1 MDMGGV
7 IYMKA
12 ANEQLFDLVLSP
24 LRWQVL
30 NVGLELNIFD
40 ALRFESNAE
49 CIALSLTLNYKALN
63 LMLDA
68 MCNQGFVEKE
78 SGIYRL
84 SPHFEPF
91 IISDS
96 KRSMRTMLLH
106 LSKVKHASND
116 DVINMLKTGNSKH
129 LSSQFA
135 TADFWR
141 KSIDNLR
148 SFHLSMSVT
157 TMTDLMQNLPEW
169 PRVRRW
175 LDLGAGSECLAL
187 SIMKNN
193 NELDTSVF
201 DLAPSA
207 EEIQQKILGT
217 GINIIPGDY
226 NIDAIGEDYDLI
238 WSSMSLYYAKD
249 LDVLLTK
256 ILLGLSPGGMFV
268 SLHEGLT
275 HERTLPEQH
284 VLGRIIPALSGVN
297 VSFDKGFIAERM
309 RVVGFSRVESQMVKT
324 PYGPMELDVG
334 YR

>member
-1 MDMGGV
+1 MIAV
-7 IYMKA
+7 ESRA
-12 ANEQLFDLVLSP
+12 ANEQLFELVLSP
-24 LRWQVL
+24 LRWQIL
-30 NVGLELNIFD
+30 NIGLELEIFD
-40 ALRFESNAE
+40 ALKSESDAA
-49 CIALSLTLNYKALN
+49 CLSLSLNLNQVALT

-78 SGIYRL
+78 DGLYRL
-84 SPHFEPF
+84 SSLFEPY
-91 IISDS
+91 IIRNSQ
-96 KRSMRTMLLH
+96 RSMRSMLLH
-106 LSKVKHASND
+106 LAKVRHASD
-116 DVINMLKTGNSKH
+116 QDVIDMLRTGESKH
-129 LSSQFA
+129 LASGFS
-135 TADFWR
+135 TADFWQ

-157 TMTDLMQNLPEW
+157 TMSELIFNLPEW
-169 PRVRRW
+169 PRVKRW

-187 SIMKNN
+187 NIHGACDG
-193 NELDTSVF
+193 LDTSVF

-207 EEIQQKILGT
+207 EKIKQNILKTEINVIS
-217 GINIIPGDY
+217 GDY
-226 NIDAIGEDYDLI
+226 NLDGLGENYDLI

-249 LDVLLTK
+249 LDQLLTK
-256 ILLGLSPGGMFV
+256 ILLSLSKGGMFV

-284 VLGRIIPALSGVN
+284 VLGRIIPALSGMD

-309 RVVGFSRVESQMVKT
+309 LAVGFSGIKSKTVKT

>member
-1 MDMGGV
+1 
-7 IYMKA
+7 MKA

-30 NVGLELNIFD
+30 NVGLELGIFD
-40 ALRFESNAE
+40 ALRFESDAE
-49 CIALSLTLNYKALN
+49 CIALSMELNHTSLS

-78 SGIYRL
+78 NGIYRL
-84 SPHFEPF
+84 NSLFEPF

-96 KRSMRTMLLH
+96 KRSMRSMLLH

-116 DVINMLKTGNSKH
+116 DVINMLRTGDSKH
-129 LSSQFA
+129 LSSQFSS
-135 TADFWR
+135 ADFWQ

-187 SIMKNN
+187 SVIKNN
-193 NELDTSVF
+193 DELDTSIF

-207 EEIQQKILGT
+207 EKIQQKILGT
-217 GINIIPGDY
+217 GIKIIPGDY
-226 NIDAIGEDYDLI
+226 NIDDIGEDYDLI
-238 WSSMSLYYAKD
+238 WSSMSLYYARD
-249 LDVLLTK
+249 FDTLLTK
-256 ILLGLSPGGMFV
+256 ILLSLSQGGMFV

-309 RVVGFSRVESQMVKT
+309 KEVGFSRVESQMVKT
-324 PYGPMELDVG
+324 SYGPMELDVG

>member
-1 MDMGGV
+1 
-7 IYMKA
+7 MKA
-12 ANEQLFDLVLSP
+12 ANEQLFDLLLSP

-30 NVGLELNIFD
+30 NVGLELKIFD
-40 ALRFESNAE
+40 ALRFESNSE
-49 CIALSLTLNYKALN
+49 SIALSLELSHEALS

-68 MCNQGFVEKE
+68 MCNQDFVEKKN
-78 SGIYRL
+78 GIYRL
-84 SPHFEPF
+84 NPLFEPY

-96 KRSMRTMLLH
+96 KRSMRSMLLH

-116 DVINMLKTGNSKH
+116 DVITMLQTGKSKH
-129 LSSQFA
+129 LSSQFS
-135 TADFWR
+135 TENFWQ

-157 TMTDLMQNLPEW
+157 TMTELMQNIPEW
-169 PRVRRW
+169 PRVKRW

-187 SIMKNN
+187 SVVKNN
-193 NELDTSVF
+193 NELDTNVF
-201 DLAPSA
+201 DLAPRA
-207 EEIQQKILGT
+207 EKIQQKILGS
-217 GINIIPGDY
+217 GIKVIPGDY
-226 NIDAIGEDYDLI
+226 NIDEIGEDYDLV

-249 LDVLLTK
+249 LDALLIK
-256 ILLGLSPGGMFV
+256 ILLGLSQGGLFV

-275 HERTLPEQH
+275 RERTLPEQH

-309 RVVGFSRVESQMVKT
+309 RAVGFSRVESQMVKT

>member
-1 MDMGGV
+1 MV
-7 IYMKA
+7 AVKNQA
-12 ANEQLFDLVLSP
+12 ANEQLFNLVLSP

-30 NVGLELNIFD
+30 SIGLKLEIFD
-40 ALRFESNAE
+40 ALKFESNVARL
-49 CIALSLTLNYKALN
+49 ALSLRLNQESLT

-68 MCNQGFVEKE
+68 MCNQGFVEKQ
-78 SGIYRL
+78 GGLYRL
-84 SPHFEPF
+84 SSFFESF
-91 IISDS
+91 IVSDS
-96 KRSMRTMLLH
+96 QLSMRSMLLH
-106 LSKVKHASND
+106 LAKVKHASDD
-116 DVINMLKTGNSKH
+116 DVIDMLRTGKSKH
-129 LSSQFA
+129 LSSQFSS
-135 TADFWR
+135 ADFWK

-157 TMTDLMQNLPEW
+157 TMTELILGLPEW

-187 SIMKNN
+187 SLMNSR
-193 NELDTSVF
+193 EDLDTSVF
-201 DLAPSA
+201 DLASSA
-207 EEIQQKILGT
+207 ENIQKKVLGT
-217 GINIIPGDY
+217 GVKVIPGDY
-226 NIDAIGEDYDLI
+226 NIDDIGEGYDLI

-256 ILLGLSPGGMFV
+256 ILLGLSQNGMFV

-284 VLGRIIPALSGVN
+284 VLGRIIPALSGTN

-309 RVVGFSRVESQMVKT
+309 LAIGFSRVESQAIKT